1 MNPTILYLGIDIAKS
16 HLDLDLPSPN
26 ERFPNTVEGVAQLLA
41 CLPAQTH
48 LVCEATGGYEKTL
61 LQAAWTVGRPISL
74 VTPLRVRAYA
84 RSRGQ
89 LAKTDRLDKG
99 VLSAFGRERQP
110 AASIQPSSTRIHLRA
125 LLRARE
131 YVLDLQRRE
140 CNHVEHLADYPALLA
155 QTAERSALLAR
166 QLSDLENQIRAVV
179 QADPNTKT
187 QITRLETINGV
198 GEVTAWTVWADL
210 PELGTL
216 TPGQAA
222 SLAGLAPYARDSGQQ
237 NGARHIQSG
246 RATLRRVLYMAAIA
260 ASQHNPV
267 LKEVYRRLRE
277 KGKAAKVALIA
288 IARKLIEVMNL
299 LIKNP
304 SFTLAS

>member
-1 MNPTILYLGIDIAKS
+1 MNPTTLYLGIDIAKS

-26 ERFPNTVEGVAQLLA
+26 ERFPNTEEGVARLLA

-48 LVCEATGGYEKTL
+48 LVCEATGGYENTL
-61 LQAAWTVGRPISL
+61 LQAAWTAGRPISL
-74 VTPLRVRAYA
+74 VSPSRVRAYA

-89 LAKTDRLDKG
+89 LAKTDCLDKAL
-99 VLSAFGRERQP
+99 LSAFGRERQP
-110 AASIQPSSTRIHLRA
+110 STSIQPSPTRTRLRA

-131 YVLDLQRRE
+131 HVLDLQRRE
-140 CNHVEHLADYPALLA
+140 SNHLEHLAEFPLLQAQTAARSQLLA
-155 QTAERSALLAR
+155 Q
-166 QLSDLENQIRAVV
+166 QLSELETQIRALV
-179 QADPNTKT
+179 QADPNAHT
-187 QITRLETINGV
+187 QIARLETINGV
-198 GEVTAWTVWADL
+198 GEVTAWTDL
-210 PELGTL
+210 PEIGTL
-216 TPGQAA
+216 APGQAA
-222 SLAGLAPYARDSGQQ
+222 ALAALAPYAHDSGQSS
-237 NGARHIQSG
+237 GVRHIQSG

-267 LKEVYRRLRE
+267 LKEVYRRLRQ